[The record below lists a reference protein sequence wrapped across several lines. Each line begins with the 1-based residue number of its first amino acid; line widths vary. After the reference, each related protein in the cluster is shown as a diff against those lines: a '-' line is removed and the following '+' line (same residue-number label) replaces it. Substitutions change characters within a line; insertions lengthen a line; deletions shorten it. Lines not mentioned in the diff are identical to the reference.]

1 MFVKYVDT
9 VIGELGVQYEADKIF
24 SIFSIEIHKNRIGYE
39 PKKLKDLGSVYLNGE
54 VDSFIENLKYY
65 VSGEFDALEQYKA
78 VIGSSGFRL
87 KVLKAM
93 SEISWGNSVSYKQLA
108 LNAGSSN
115 AYRAAGTVCKTN
127 VLPFVIPCHRATGIS
142 QAGVFLGA
150 MAGPIIFGA
159 VDSNI
164 STNVAWTVNFMFAIL
179 AAVTIAFGKKRLYK
193 STVN

>member
-9 VIGELGVQYEADKIF
+9 VIGELGVQYEADNIF
-24 SIFSIEIHKNRIGYE
+24 SIFSIEIHKNRFGYE
-39 PKKLKDLGSVYLNGE
+39 PKKLKDMGSVYLYGE
-54 VDSFIENLKYY
+54 IDSFIENLKHY

-108 LNAGSSN
+108 INAGSPN

-127 VLPFVIPCHRATGIS
+127 VLPFVIPCHRVVTS
-142 QAGVFLGA
+142 NNGVGNYA
-150 MAGPIIFGA
+150 FGA
-159 VDSNI
+159 EIKTRILEFESKRQFIASRYVKDI
-164 STNVAWTVNFMFAIL
+164 KNV
-179 AAVTIAFGKKRLYK
+179 
-193 STVN
+193 S